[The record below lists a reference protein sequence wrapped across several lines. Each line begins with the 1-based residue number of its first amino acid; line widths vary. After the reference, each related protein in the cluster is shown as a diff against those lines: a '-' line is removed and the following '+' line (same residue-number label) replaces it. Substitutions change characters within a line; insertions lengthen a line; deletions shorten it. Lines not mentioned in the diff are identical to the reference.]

1 LELAIAIAEENGLID
16 SARYYTEQL
25 LRFCDSSQKEALA
38 LNLKRLEATEL

>member
-1 LELAIAIAEENGLID
+1 
-16 SARYYTEQL
+16 